1 MTPTDRLD
9 SIDARLER
17 LVLVSEQQA
26 ASIERIAEA
35 SEAQRQSIQT
45 MVGAVS
51 ELAWSHT
58 QLSQTSSQLVAL
70 AERSAQEGSANLAQ
84 SNQMAMRDVEN
95 LLHELIEE
103 LRLGRG
109 GQP

>member
-26 ASIERIAEA
+26 ASIERITEA

-45 MVGAVS
+45 MAGAVS
-51 ELAWSHT
+51 ELARSNT
-58 QLSQTSSQLVAL
+58 QLSQMSSQLIAL
-70 AERSAQEGSANLAQ
+70 ADTHAIAPKYA
-84 SNQMAMRDVEN
+84 
-95 LLHELIEE
+95 
-103 LRLGRG
+103 
-109 GQP
+109 

>member
-1 MTPTDRLD
+1 MMTPTDRLD

-17 LVLVSEQQA
+17 LVLFSEQQA

-35 SEAQRQSIQT
+35 SEAQRQ
-45 MVGAVS
+45 
-51 ELAWSHT
+51 
-58 QLSQTSSQLVAL
+58 
-70 AERSAQEGSANLAQ
+70 
-84 SNQMAMRDVEN
+84 DVEN
-95 LLHELIEE
+95 LLRELIEE

>member
-35 SEAQRQSIQT
+35 SEAQRQ
-45 MVGAVS
+45 
-51 ELAWSHT
+51 
-58 QLSQTSSQLVAL
+58 
-70 AERSAQEGSANLAQ
+70 
-84 SNQMAMRDVEN
+84 DVEN
-95 LLHELIEE
+95 LLRELIEE

>member
-1 MTPTDRLD
+1 MTPSDRLD

-35 SEAQRQSIQT
+35 SEAQRQ
-45 MVGAVS
+45 
-51 ELAWSHT
+51 
-58 QLSQTSSQLVAL
+58 
-70 AERSAQEGSANLAQ
+70 
-84 SNQMAMRDVEN
+84 DVEN
-95 LLHELIEE
+95 LLRELIEE